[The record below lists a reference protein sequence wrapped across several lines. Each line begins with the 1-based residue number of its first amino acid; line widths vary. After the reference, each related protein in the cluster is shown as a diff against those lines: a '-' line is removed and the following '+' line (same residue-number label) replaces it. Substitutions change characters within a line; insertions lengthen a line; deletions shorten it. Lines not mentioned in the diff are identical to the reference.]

1 MHNTMRNRYII
12 NTWIVLLFVNLV
24 LLGCKD
30 EIPQYVSM
38 NTPQKQIVVG
48 EQFKFELIV
57 QGGGDISEPVIWSI
71 YCDGREASNYATI
84 DQNGVVKAI
93 TESAEN
99 GVSFNLTVR
108 GELSNGRYAL
118 AKVTTEKRNM
128 KEEELSFATT
138 DIYMASNGE
147 DSVELKISEKFIQ
160 YFPDIKVTTDKP
172 DLIIPTLKLNKEKG
186 SKVFLKT
193 NADRE
198 ETAVVTVTAG
208 DESASFNVHIGQNLY
223 LSFDEIVTG
232 LGNVTTV
239 DQASFSFLV
248 NSSEPDTI
256 PVHLFAIP
264 DDETH
269 LSKIKFNVRAEG
281 GSPVLLV
288 KGHKRVSATLLYVFV
303 ETGSQEGSTDVVI
316 EALGKKVT
324 ASVSVLDKDLLE
336 VKKIKFKKTEMV
348 VTTNISLA
356 RDIVVDPVSILV
368 HWPVQW
374 STSDENIAIIDNGK
388 TNAGQ
393 MTFKQAGT
401 VQVTGRVKDKEA
413 VCTVTALLNVYNLKL
428 SQEQKQYLVGETDT
442 WVPIVDSNF
451 GVGNRLEWISSN
463 PEVATVID
471 GKVTTLSAG
480 TTTIKVSITD
490 DGDGVNEN
498 TMKTFVAEK
507 TLTVT
512 ESSITDVTF
521 NGNYRYFAE
530 PTGAGVTVMVYD
542 ITDENVSYTF
552 FLDYREGEERE
563 LNNKRY
569 TVGQEILASS
579 KVSFDAEGETLNL
592 SSGTI
597 DVTDGKALFNL
608 TVQKGALKVNIIGT
622 ATLDE

>member
-1 MHNTMRNRYII
+1 MRNRYIV
-12 NTWIVLLFVNLV
+12 NSWIVLLFVNLI
-24 LLGCKD
+24 LLSCKD
-30 EIPQYVSM
+30 ELPQYVSM
-38 NTPQKQIVVG
+38 NTSQKQIIVG
-48 EQFKFELIV
+48 EQYKFELVV
-57 QGGGDISEPVIWSI
+57 QGGGDISEPIVWSL
-71 YCDGREASNYATI
+71 YCDGREASDYATI

-93 TESAEN
+93 AESAEN
-99 GVSFNLTVR
+99 GVSFNLTVK
-108 GELSNGRYAL
+108 GELSNGKYAL

-138 DIYMASNGE
+138 DIYMATNGE

-172 DLIIPTLKLNKEKG
+172 DLITPTLKLDKDNG

-198 ETAVVTVTAG
+198 ETAVITVTAG
-208 DESASFNVHIGQNLY
+208 DESASCNVHIGQGLY

-256 PVHLFAIP
+256 PVHLLAMP

-281 GSPVLLV
+281 GDPVLLV
-288 KGHKRVSATLLYVFV
+288 KGYKRVSGTLLYVFV
-303 ETGSQEGSTDVVI
+303 ETGSQEGNANVVI
-316 EALGKKVT
+316 EALGKKIT
-324 ASVSVLDKDLLE
+324 ANVSVLDKDLLE
-336 VKKIKFKKTEMV
+336 VRKIKFKKTEMV

-356 RDIVVDPVSILV
+356 RDIVVDPISILV

-374 STSDENIAIIDNGK
+374 SSSDENIAIVDNGK

-393 MTFKQAGT
+393 ITFKQAGT
-401 VQVTGRVKDKEA
+401 VLVTGRVKDKEA

-428 SQEQKQYLVGETDT
+428 PQEEKQYLVGETDT
-442 WVPIVDSNF
+442 WIPIVDSNF
-451 GVGNRLEWISSN
+451 GVGDRLEWSSSN

-471 GKVTTLSAG
+471 GKVEALSAG
-480 TTTIKVSITD
+480 TTTIRVSVTD
-490 DGDGVNEN
+490 DGDGANEG
-498 TMKTFVAEK
+498 TKKTFTAEK

-521 NGNYRYFAE
+521 NDNYRYFAE
-530 PTGAGVTVMVYD
+530 PTGSGVTVMVYD
-542 ITDENVSYTF
+542 ITDEINSYTF
-552 FLDYREGEERE
+552 FLDYREGEDKD
-563 LNNKRY
+563 LKNKRY
-569 TVGQEILASS
+569 TVGQEILTSS

-592 SSGTI
+592 SAGTI
-597 DVTDGKALFNL
+597 DVTDGKALFNM
-608 TVQKGALKVNIIGT
+608 TAQKGALKVNIVGT